1 MGGGCSQIPQISGG
15 ARHATLTKHAQLDVP
30 RRGPRAGRR
39 RRTRADRRRP
49 LDAGPRRLS
58 EGRARALAQQLG
70 GGRRV
75 AAARKAGNAAEPNS
89 TTTTNKPAAVAH
101 LVLGVA
107 DAAVARRRTA
117 GPALAA
123 ASHITGPPD
132 DARPRAAGVGLVL
145 RRRRRRRA
153 AADLAG
159 SCSDGLGLPAAV
171 GAHARARGPLRV
183 DDAEAAARAVL
194 RRRRL
199 LGPVPRTFGRRER
212 PPAAQ
217 ADDQSSFENRLLAAA
232 RCIGFASITR
242 DLVPFPSLTK
252 CGREFS
258 LCGVAA
264 AACLFAVFCWNCYGA
279 RTSGRSPW
287 GENRAS
293 PIHRRLPLLS

>member
-1 MGGGCSQIPQISGG
+1 MWGPAPGGRAAQGGGCSRQIPRSAG
-15 ARHATLTKHAQLDVP
+15 ARRRLRPTPTKHALNPDVP
-30 RRGPRAGRR
+30 R
-39 RRTRADRRRP
+39 RRTRAGRRYRTRPGRRHP
-49 LDAGPRRLS
+49 LDAGPGRRPES
-58 EGRARALAQQLG
+58 RARALAQLIG

-75 AAARKAGNAAEPNS
+75 AAPRATKDAAAAGPD
-89 TTTTNKPAAVAH
+89 TTTTTHEPAAVAH
-101 LVLGVA
+101 LVLRVA
-107 DAAVARRRTA
+107 DAAVARCRTV

-132 DARPRAAGVGLVL
+132 DAGPRAAGVGLVF

-217 ADDQSSFENRLLAAA
+217 ADDQSSTQNRVLAAA

-242 DLVPFPSLTK
+242 DLVP
-252 CGREFS
+252 
-258 LCGVAA
+258 
-264 AACLFAVFCWNCYGA
+264 
-279 RTSGRSPW
+279 
-287 GENRAS
+287 
-293 PIHRRLPLLS
+293 LSQV

>member
-1 MGGGCSQIPQISGG
+1 MGAGARAAHGPGRGCSRQIPRSAE
-15 ARHATLTKHAQLDVP
+15 ARRRLRPTPTKHALKPDVP
-30 RRGPRAGRR
+30 R
-39 RRTRADRRRP
+39 RRTRAGRRYRTRPGRRRP
-49 LDAGPRRLS
+49 LDAGPGRPES
-58 EGRARALAQQLG
+58 RARALAQQFG
-70 GGRRV
+70 RGRRV
-75 AAARKAGNAAEPNS
+75 AAPRATKDAAAAGPD
-89 TTTTNKPAAVAH
+89 TTTTTHEPAAVAH

-107 DAAVARRRTA
+107 DAAVARCRTV

-132 DARPRAAGVGLVL
+132 DAGPRAAGVGLVL

-159 SCSDGLGLPAAV
+159 SCSAGLGLPAAV

-217 ADDQSSFENRLLAAA
+217 ADDQSSTQNRVLAAA

-252 CGREFS
+252 CGREFLS
-258 LCGVAA
+258 
-264 AACLFAVFCWNCYGA
+264 
-279 RTSGRSPW
+279 TRS
-287 GENRAS
+287 
-293 PIHRRLPLLS
+293 

>member
-1 MGGGCSQIPQISGG
+1 MGAGAQAAHGPGRGCSRQIPRSAG
-15 ARHATLTKHAQLDVP
+15 ARRRLRPTPTKHALNPDVP
-30 RRGPRAGRR
+30 R
-39 RRTRADRRRP
+39 RRTRAGRRYRTRPGRRHP
-49 LDAGPRRLS
+49 LDAGPGRRPES
-58 EGRARALAQQLG
+58 RARALAELVG
-70 GGRRV
+70 RGRRV
-75 AAARKAGNAAEPNS
+75 AAPRATKDAAAARPDASAA
-89 TTTTNKPAAVAH
+89 TNKSAAVAH

-107 DAAVARRRTA
+107 DAAVARCRTA

-123 ASHITGPPD
+123 ASHITGPPH
-132 DARPRAAGVGLVL
+132 DAGPRAAGVGLVL
-145 RRRRRRRA
+145 RRWRRRRA

-159 SCSDGLGLPAAV
+159 SCSDGLRLSPAV

-217 ADDQSSFENRLLAAA
+217 ADDQSSTQNRVLAAA

-252 CGREFS
+252 CGREFLS
-258 LCGVAA
+258 
-264 AACLFAVFCWNCYGA
+264 
-279 RTSGRSPW
+279 TRS
-287 GENRAS
+287 
-293 PIHRRLPLLS
+293 